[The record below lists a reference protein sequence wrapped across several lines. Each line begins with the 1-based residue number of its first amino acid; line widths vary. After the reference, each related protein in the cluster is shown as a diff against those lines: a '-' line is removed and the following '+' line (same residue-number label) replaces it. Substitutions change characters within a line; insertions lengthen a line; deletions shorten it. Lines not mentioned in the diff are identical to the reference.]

1 MKHVSTNEG
10 LDLAIVGA
18 GPAGLAAAIEAKRRG
33 LKFWV
38 LEKGCVVNSIFH
50 YPVNMTFFTTADLL
64 EIGGV
69 PMIISSEKPK
79 RVDGLKYYRRVVDYF
94 DLPVRD
100 YEPVVSVTGEEGD
113 FRVETQP
120 RSGGTRSYRT
130 QRVIVATG
138 YYDNPNRLGI
148 PGEDLP
154 KVSHYYAEAHP
165 YFRKKVAVV
174 GGNNSAA
181 ESALELYR
189 SGAEVTVIH
198 RGEAMGN
205 AIKYWVLP
213 DINNRIER
221 QEIAAYFNSRLV
233 EIGER
238 DITIA
243 TPEGERRLEN
253 DAVFAMT
260 GYRPDSS
267 FLTGMGI
274 RVDPETLAPEH
285 DPETLETNV
294 KGIFL
299 AGSIVS
305 GRMTNRIFIENGRF
319 HGEQMFQ
326 HWD

>member
-1 MKHVSTNEG
+1 
-10 LDLAIVGA
+10 
-18 GPAGLAAAIEAKRRG
+18 
-33 LKFWV
+33 
-38 LEKGCVVNSIFH
+38 VV
-50 YPVNMTFFTTADLL
+50 
-64 EIGGV
+64 E
-69 PMIISSEKPK
+69 
-79 RVDGLKYYRRVVDYF
+79 YF

-100 YEPVVSVTGEEGD
+100 CEAVLSVTGQEGD

-120 RSGGTRSYRT
+120 RSEEKRT
-130 QRVIVATG
+130 YQARRVIVATG

-148 PGEDLP
+148 PGEDLA

-165 YFRKKVAVV
+165 YFRKKVAVI

-181 ESALELYR
+181 ESALELHR
-189 SGAEVTVIH
+189 SGAEVSLIH
-198 RGEAMGN
+198 RGEAMGK

-221 QEIAAYFNSRLV
+221 QEIAAYFNSRV
-233 EIGER
+233 VKIGESN
-238 DITIA
+238 ITIA
-243 TPEGERRLEN
+243 TREGEQTLGN

-260 GYRPDSS
+260 GYHPDAS
-267 FLTGMGI
+267 FLTGIGVQ
-274 RVDPETLAPEH
+274 VDPETLAPEH
-285 DPETLETNV
+285 DSQTLETNV

-326 HWD
+326 HWDRAQ